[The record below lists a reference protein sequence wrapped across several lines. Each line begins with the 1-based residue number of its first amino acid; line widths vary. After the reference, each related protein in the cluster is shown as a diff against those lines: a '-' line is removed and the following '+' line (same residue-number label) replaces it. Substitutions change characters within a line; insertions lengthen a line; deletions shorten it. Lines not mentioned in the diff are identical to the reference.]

1 MVLILDCWTR
11 ALVNFLQPCF
21 QCVYYDDGLYSTDE
35 YISCTNGT
43 SVTAILGSATFLEF
57 QVAGVNS
64 DGSAISIFDLT
75 SFEGNFTAVS
85 TAAASQPRAGY
96 DVMYHTHPNGVV
108 FYFGV
113 VDAQDAG
120 EYRLS
125 RTGEGQ
131 MG

>member
-1 MVLILDCWTR
+1 M
-11 ALVNFLQPCF
+11 
-21 QCVYYDDGLYSTDE
+21 YYDDCLYSTGE

-57 QVAGVNS
+57 QVAGANS
-64 DGSAISIFDLT
+64 DGTAISVFDLT

-96 DVMYHTHPNGVV
+96 DAVYHTHPNGVV

>member
-1 MVLILDCWTR
+1 
-11 ALVNFLQPCF
+11 
-21 QCVYYDDGLYSTDE
+21 VYYDGGLYSTGE

-43 SVTAILGSATFLEF
+43 SVAAVLGSATFLEF

-64 DGSAISIFDLT
+64 DGTAIGVFVLT

-85 TAAASQPRAGY
+85 MAAASQPRAGY
-96 DVMYHTHPNGVV
+96 DAVYHTHPNGVV